1 MCDHPVIAANPGE
14 KCSVNNH
21 TPVAMVCFIAMSS
34 LTFVS
39 AFCPSEL
46 RPQTI
51 QFATKAS
58 NARTRRCGPMHSRHI
73 RVPTTLF
80 SNDDEVND
88 AINRIVNED
97 ASDSTQESDD
107 GDGDDDED
115 VIIQK
120 LSRNAQRGPIN
131 PMKEHD
137 KMMQENQAEAQN
149 ITSSG
154 NDSTNND
161 ESVVDSTFYKS
172 LLASYID
179 PYIDI
184 YDTHDTHYVD
194 EQFFEMLSREGK
206 ELEMLGPGVA
216 TTPLDPTSDE
226 AKAEAELARKEE
238 DVQKIAKQISST
250 TEGNWDREK
259 IEEAQRLTAEI
270 DRMHIDDCG
279 AVLLANLAFYE
290 AFSARD
296 ADWMSDVWWG
306 SPSVTCIHPS
316 HAPLIGNK
324 AVQASFKNMF
334 TKDML
339 GRESRGAGTKTAPN
353 VFMSPAN
360 IRALSVRGTT
370 ASLVCD
376 EEIFNKGPGY
386 SGRFVV
392 NKLLTTNVFRK
403 IGGKWKLVHR
413 HASWHP
419 STLAAQAGSKAK
431 PGFVPV
437 KTERE
442 LYNEELEDKR
452 MRIKKLQGRG
462 TSIRPPEVQRTPTS
476 LDGLNTNNI
485 VGIPEEK
492 VKSKQEKKSSS
503 DDLLRMLGL
512 SSGSS
517 DDDNDEDDGEESS
530 KPKSKGLSLSDLL
543 SKGTSTTSGSGT
555 PEDPFITRRVIS
567 IGPEQFNQLAA
578 EGTADE
584 DANDLDGDDVDDDED
599 EESVVIDLREKS
611 EEERKSILSRIFP
624 DQVDE
629 LMKTIGERDKDKGKP
644 GELKSAAA
652 AEILPVPF
660 KPAPFIKPMENKEK
674 KQSAKQK
681 CIDTIRVLSDQ
692 GQLSSKQ
699 KRVLLTDIIAC
710 SAKGETSMVEVAYDL
725 LLTENSEPGMED
737 FTEQCRVFAAA
748 CDQSEFNME

>member
-1 MCDHPVIAANPGE
+1 
-14 KCSVNNH
+14 
-21 TPVAMVCFIAMSS
+21 
-34 LTFVS
+34 
-39 AFCPSEL
+39 
-46 RPQTI
+46 
-51 QFATKAS
+51 
-58 NARTRRCGPMHSRHI
+58 MHSQYNIH
-73 RVPTTLF
+73 VPTALF
-80 SNDDEVND
+80 STDDDVND
-88 AINRIVNED
+88 AINRIINED
-97 ASDSTQESDD
+97 ASDSNHEEDDDDD
-107 GDGDDDED
+107 GED
-115 VIIQK
+115 VILQK

-137 KMMQENQAEAQN
+137 KMMKENEAEAQN
-149 ITSSG
+149 ITSSE
-154 NDSTNND
+154 NDSKDND

-172 LLASYID
+172 LLASYVD

-194 EQFFEMLSREGK
+194 EQFYEMLSREG
-206 ELEMLGPGVA
+206 EDLEMLGPGLA
-216 TTPLDPTSDE
+216 TTPLDPTSEE
-226 AKAEAELARKEE
+226 AKVEKELQKKE
-238 DVQKIAKQISST
+238 VALQKIAKQIGST

-259 IEEAQRLTAEI
+259 IEEAQRLKAEI

-296 ADWMSDVWWG
+296 AEWMNNVWWS
-306 SPSVTCIHPS
+306 SPSVICIHPS
-316 HAPLIGNK
+316 HAPLVGSK
-324 AVQASFKNMF
+324 AVQASFNNMF
-334 TKDML
+334 TKDIL
-339 GRESRGAGTKTAPN
+339 GRENRGSGTKTAPN

-376 EEIFNKGPGY
+376 EEIFDKEPGY
-386 SGRFVV
+386 SGRFIV

-403 IGGKWKLVHR
+403 IGGKWKMVHR

-419 STLAAQAGSKAK
+419 ETLAAQAGSKAK

-452 MRIKKLQGRG
+452 MRIKRLQGRG
-462 TSIRPPEVQRTPTS
+462 TSIRPAEVQRAPTS
-476 LDGLNTNNI
+476 LDGLNTNNV

-492 VKSKQEKKSSS
+492 VKSKKEKKSGG

-512 SSGSS
+512 ASGSP
-517 DDDNDEDDGEESS
+517 DDDDDDDEDDDEIDSNTNG
-530 KPKSKGLSLSDLL
+530 KPKSKGLSFSDLL
-543 SKGTSTTSGSGT
+543 SKGKSTTTGSGT
-555 PEDPFITRRVIS
+555 PEDPFITRKVIH

-578 EGTADE
+578 EGKAAEEAGDS
-584 DANDLDGDDVDDDED
+584 NDNDDDDDED

-611 EEERKSILSRIFP
+611 EEERKSILSQIFP
-624 DQVDE
+624 DQVDQ
-629 LMKTIGERDKDKGKP
+629 LMKTIGEKDKEREKK

-660 KPAPFIKPMENKEK
+660 KPAPFIKPKEDKEK
-674 KQSAKQK
+674 RQSSTQK
-681 CIDTIRVLSDQ
+681 CIDAIRVLSDQ

-710 SAKGETSMVEVAYDL
+710 SAKGETSMVEVAYEL
-725 LLTENSEPGMED
+725 LLSDDSEPGMED

-748 CDQSEFNME
+748 SMGDGSEFNMD